1 VFYLDLFAALDRHHV
16 DYVLIGGLAVS
27 LHGVERATMD
37 IDITVAM
44 TPDNLDALTGMAQEL
59 GMRPVLPVPLASLTD
74 LVQLERWHRERQ
86 LEAFALSTSE
96 LRGVTLDILLYPPV
110 DFQDMLS
117 RAVRY
122 EIRGTPVVVV
132 AIDDLIAL
140 KEAVGRPIDLT
151 DIAHLKRL
159 REA

>member
-1 VFYLDLFAALDRHHV
+1 MFYLDLFAALDRHHV

-37 IDITVAM
+37 IDISVAM
-44 TPDNLDALTGMAQEL
+44 TPGNLGALADMAQEL

-74 LVQLERWHRERQ
+74 LAQLERWHRERQ
-86 LEAFALSTSE
+86 LEAFALSTPE

-122 EIRGTPVVVV
+122 DIRGTPVVVA

-159 REA
+159 REV